1 MAWSCNQESNDVS
14 NQNEVIEMT
23 KSVIDSHTLSNYK
36 EVPIIHSHLNLSVD
50 FKSKLLY
57 GSVIHSIKNNIGA
70 SEFILDTKYLSI
82 ETVEDQDGSLLDF
95 NYGEKD
101 ELLGDPLIV
110 SINSSTSK
118 VVVKYSTTSKSEAL
132 DWLNAEQTAGKEFP
146 FMYTQGQSI
155 FTRSWIPIQDSPGL
169 RISYSADITVPDGML
184 PVMSA
189 TNPQSKNKTN
199 TYSFE
204 MNQPI
209 PPYLIALAVGN
220 LEFSMIDHRT
230 GVYAEP
236 SMLESCVEEFADM
249 GKMVD
254 AAEKL
259 YGAYDWER
267 FDVIVLPP
275 SFPFGGMENPKLTFA
290 TPTIIAGDRSLV
302 SLIAHE
308 LAHSWSGNLV
318 TNATWND
325 FWLNEGFTVYFE
337 RRIMEALY
345 GKDYTEMLAL
355 LGYQDLQDE
364 LITLDP
370 KMQTLKLKMKG
381 MHPDD
386 AMSDIAYEKGYFFL
400 RMIENNVGRKAMDD
414 FLKKYFSDHKFQ
426 TIITE
431 EFLTYL
437 EDNLIKGDRDELKI
451 DEWVYQPGLPDNCP
465 VIDCKRFINVDT
477 AISEFMQANSIKN
490 LNTSK
495 WSTHEWIHFV
505 KNLPDSVKV
514 TQMTM
519 LDKAFNL
526 SSSGNA
532 EILAVWFERSI
543 VSDYQSAFPFMKEFL
558 IRVGRRK
565 FLQPIYESLA
575 KTEIHKAWA
584 KEVYKEAR
592 SNYHYVSF
600 NTIDDILK

>member
-1 MAWSCNQESNDVS
+1 
-14 NQNEVIEMT
+14 
-23 KSVIDSHTLSNYK
+23 
-36 EVPIIHSHLNLSVD
+36 
-50 FKSKLLY
+50 
-57 GSVIHSIKNNIGA
+57 
-70 SEFILDTKYLSI
+70 
-82 ETVEDQDGSLLDF
+82 
-95 NYGEKD
+95 
-101 ELLGDPLIV
+101 
-110 SINSSTSK
+110 
-118 VVVKYSTTSKSEAL
+118 
-132 DWLNAEQTAGKEFP
+132 
-146 FMYTQGQSI
+146 
-155 FTRSWIPIQDSPGL
+155 
-169 RISYSADITVPDGML
+169 
-184 PVMSA
+184 
-189 TNPQSKNKTN
+189 
-199 TYSFE
+199 
-204 MNQPI
+204 
-209 PPYLIALAVGN
+209 
-220 LEFSMIDHRT
+220 
-230 GVYAEP
+230 
-236 SMLESCVEEFADM
+236 
-249 GKMVD
+249 
-254 AAEKL
+254 
-259 YGAYDWER
+259 
-267 FDVIVLPP
+267 
-275 SFPFGGMENPKLTFA
+275 
-290 TPTIIAGDRSLV
+290 
-302 SLIAHE
+302 
-308 LAHSWSGNLV
+308 
-318 TNATWND
+318 
-325 FWLNEGFTVYFE
+325 
-337 RRIMEALY
+337 
-345 GKDYTEMLAL
+345 
-355 LGYQDLQDE
+355 
-364 LITLDP
+364 
-370 KMQTLKLKMKG
+370 
-381 MHPDD
+381 
-386 AMSDIAYEKGYFFL
+386 
-400 RMIENNVGRKAMDD
+400 MIENNVGRKAMDD